1 MCPII
6 LSGKCRQLPS
16 DLHQIVM
23 MKALES
29 SLVMLVTK
37 KVIVFFLL
45 LQPVK
50 LLISNL
56 SGPEA
61 VSDHLFVID
70 QKL

>member
-37 KVIVFFLL
+37 KVIVFFFTSSASEA
-45 LQPVK
+45 
-50 LLISNL
+50 INL
-56 SGPEA
+56 KSFRA
-61 VSDHLFVID
+61 IQSVRA
-70 QKL
+70 